1 MADCSWRIDDLAQ
14 RTALT
19 VDTIRYY
26 TREGLLP
33 KAIKAGKNKLY
44 GQAHL
49 DRIAYIKELQER
61 RFSLAAIKAI
71 VTTDRPGLESLF
83 LGTEHQ
89 FTLEEIVDRSG
100 LAAEFVTKISAIGLL
115 ADPASLGRQTYDDA
129 DDALLRNISEL
140 LAVGMNEAILIE
152 LGRIYVRHFSAL
164 QREVHA
170 MLAGWNHPEW
180 DPAEMETIQRDLTAN
195 ASRMLPAVDK
205 VLNYVHQRTVQRL
218 TIEALRTAAETGT
231 GVGGVKNASPI
242 TSLAANETELRASGA
257 IE

>member
-1 MADCSWRIDDLAQ
+1 VPDCSWRIDDLA
-14 RTALT
+14 RRAALT

-33 KAIKAGKNKLY
+33 SAVKAGKNKLY

-49 DRIAYIKELQER
+49 DRIAYIKELQEK

-71 VTTDRPGLESLF
+71 VTTDRPGLEGLF
-83 LGTEHQ
+83 LGADHQ
-89 FTLEEIVDRSG
+89 YDLEEIVERSG
-100 LAAEFVTKISAIGLL
+100 LATDFVEKIATIGLL
-115 ADPASLGRQTYDDA
+115 ADPAGLGRQSYDDA
-129 DDALLRNISEL
+129 DLVLLRNVAEL
-140 LAVGMNEAILIE
+140 LAIGMTETVLVE
-152 LGRIYVRHFSAL
+152 LGRIYVRHFSEL

-180 DPAEMETIQRDLTAN
+180 DQAEMETIQRDLTAN

-218 TIEALRTAAETGT
+218 TIEALRTAAATGT
-231 GVGGVKNASPI
+231 GVGGVKNVQAPT
-242 TSLAANETELRASGA
+242 TSLSPD
-257 IE
+257 